1 MQSSGSS
8 FRGAHL
14 DAPIVASD
22 DWYSDGLVRAP
33 RLRTKASKSPP
44 MSENFNNVAF
54 AHAFSVH
61 KVAFYLVSEQD
72 FVQYA
77 LYFSAFWTA
86 WTLSAEYACRYNDVD
101 LGVERRESFFV
112 QIAPGIHSPKVDP
125 VAW

>member
-1 MQSSGSS
+1 
-8 FRGAHL
+8 
-14 DAPIVASD
+14 
-22 DWYSDGLVRAP
+22 
-33 RLRTKASKSPP
+33 

-112 QIAPGIHSPKVDP
+112 QILIVESALADTITLSFIEPSTFVTEDSCPRNLFKTSHSLFQRHKLLSVDP
-125 VAW
+125 VRK